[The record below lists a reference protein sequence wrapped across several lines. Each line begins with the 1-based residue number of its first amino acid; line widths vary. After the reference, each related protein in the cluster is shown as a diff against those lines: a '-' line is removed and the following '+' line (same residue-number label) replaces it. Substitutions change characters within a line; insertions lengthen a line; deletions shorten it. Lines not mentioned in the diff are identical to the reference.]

1 MSKASD
7 TPFWYWGACSALII
21 LMLMLTAWE
30 LFLAPL
36 RPGGSWLV
44 LKVLPLCFALPGI
57 LKRRLYTYQWSAL
70 LIWLYVAEGTVRG
83 LSDPGALSRALGWV
97 ETALALLFAV
107 CVLAYVRPY
116 KQAYLA
122 EKRAR
127 AAAIDAQY
135 KD

>member
-1 MSKASD
+1 MTKTSPSLI
-7 TPFWYWGACSALII
+7 WYWGACGSLIV

-57 LKRRLYTYQWSAL
+57 LKRRLYTYQWSVL
-70 LIWLYVAEGTVRG
+70 LIWLYVCEGIVRG
-83 LSDPGALSRALGWV
+83 MSDPGALSRALGWL
-97 ETALALLFAV
+97 ETALALVFAV

-116 KQAYLA
+116 KQAWLA
-122 EKRAR
+122 EKPAR

>member
-1 MSKASD
+1 MNRSNTSL
-7 TPFWYWGACSALII
+7 WYWGASLSLVVLLLLLI
-21 LMLMLTAWE
+21 AWE
-30 LFLAPL
+30 LLLAPL

-70 LIWLYVAEGTVRG
+70 LIWLYVCEGIVRG
-83 LSDPGALSRALGWV
+83 MSDPGALSRMLGWV

-107 CVLAYVRPY
+107 CVMAYVRPY
-116 KQAYLA
+116 KKIYLA

-127 AAAIDAQY
+127 AAIIEAQY

>member
-1 MSKASD
+1 MTQASD
-7 TPFWYWGACSALII
+7 SPVWYWGACSALVV
-21 LMLMLTAWE
+21 LLLMLTAWE
-30 LFLAPL
+30 LFRAPL

-57 LKRRLYTYQWSAL
+57 LKRRLYTYQWSGL
-70 LIWLYVAEGTVRG
+70 LIWLYVCEGTVRG
-83 LSDPGALSRALGWV
+83 LSDPGALSRTLGWV

-116 KQAYLA
+116 KQAYLV